1 MRVSELNAQL
11 RTFCTANPQRCEFIE
26 VIDTVCPHDQSLA
39 DSSFTA
45 DGLHL
50 SPLGYERWRN
60 AIAQHVGAK

>member
-1 MRVSELNAQL
+1 MRVSELNAQM
-11 RTFCTANPQRCEFIE
+11 RTLCTANPQQCEFIE
-26 VIDTVCPHDQSLA
+26 VIDAICPHDQSLA

-50 SPLGYERWRN
+50 SPLGYEGWRD